1 MGRDEVNMLTE
12 FGKTVRKARID
23 AGVTMNQMAIE
34 LDTTASF
41 LSAIETGRKK
51 VPPDW
56 ISLIENYFD
65 EKGVKVLNLG
75 QAADVS
81 NQSVSLEGLSSEHK
95 MLVSGFARIQSSAM
109 TAEDVMGFKQLLQ
122 KIEEGSK

>member
-1 MGRDEVNMLTE
+1 MLTE